1 MGDTAHLTNEEHGVY
16 LRLLM
21 FAWRSPDCALPDD
34 DRRLAIMTGLSD
46 KKWSA
51 IRPVIA
57 AFWIIAEGA
66 WTQKRLTK
74 ERDFVRGKSEKN
86 RDAAK
91 ARWNGKPLESNK
103 THDAN
108 AKPTHM
114 PEPCQTD
121 APIPIPIPIKKEREV
136 NLSSA
141 SGEVEAVLG
150 AWVSQDAA
158 SSFLAYRRK
167 HKARAL
173 TLTGAKRLATHL
185 QAILNAGFDPSD
197 ALAMAEERGWAS
209 VEPDWYFR
217 EKAKQN
223 GNGNHNGA
231 GGTNQRRAGGPHDSM
246 VAAFA
251 YVASRE
257 PH

>member
-1 MGDTAHLTNEEHGVY
+1 MLALADHAGDDGTCYPSIA
-16 LRLLM
+16 RLCQRTGLGER
-21 FAWRSPDCALPDD
+21 AVQGSI
-34 DRRLAIMTGLSD
+34 RRLKSGGHLSA
-46 KKWSA
+46 KIGGGRSNSTLYALHLNPASETPFEKP
-51 IRPVIA
+51 RFRNPVSNDINPAYGALNPA
-57 AFWIIAEGA
+57 A
-66 WTQKRLTK
+66 
-74 ERDFVRGKSEKN
+74 
-86 RDAAK
+86 DA
-91 ARWNGKPLESNK
+91 
-103 THDAN
+103 
-108 AKPTHM
+108 
-114 PEPCQTD
+114 PEPSITIIE
-121 APIPIPIPIKKEREV
+121 PEKKERAPKV
-136 NLSSA
+136 ASV
-141 SGEVEAVLG
+141 SGEVEDVLA

-158 SSFLAYRRK
+158 SSFMAYRRK

-223 GNGNHNGA
+223 GNHNGA